1 MPHAWM
7 LATLLAA
14 TAGPL
19 AVVYR
24 QNATLRTLLEH
35 ARSHSQTMTV
45 TDALTGLPNRDAMT
59 AALDALVEHLGPAE
73 RVGLVVLD
81 LDGFQQLND
90 AFGHQLGD
98 ALLTGV
104 ADRLREALRGG
115 QILGRVAGDEFA
127 VILPDLSAEVDA
139 LAIAGRLTACLAE
152 PLHVGGLEVV
162 LGASAGVVITRSS
175 EISANELLRDADT
188 AMHAAKADG
197 GGQCRSFAPVMHTAI
212 RDRLQLE
219 SDLRAAVPGHQI
231 LVHYQPVV
239 DLLADRVAG
248 FEALARWNHPLRG
261 PVPPAE
267 FVPAAERTGLIVA
280 MERHVLDVACR
291 QLAAWRGEHP
301 ALTMAANV
309 SARHLHEPDFLDAVL
324 GTLATHRLPPSA
336 LVLEVTESLLFRDD
350 QHVLR
355 VLERLRTTG
364 VGLALDD
371 FGTGY
376 SSLSRLARY
385 PFDTLKIDRAFVT
398 DLEGSAAASPVLTA
412 TLAMARG
419 LGMSVVAEGVETQ
432 AQLEFLVEHG
442 CDLAQGYLLSRP
454 GLPHDVHDTLGR
466 SLLPDPRQPA

>member
-1 MPHAWM
+1 MPRAWM
-7 LATLLAA
+7 LTTLLAG
-14 TAGPL
+14 TAAL
-19 AVVYR
+19 LVVVNR
-24 QNATLRTLLEH
+24 QNATLRTMLER
-35 ARSHSQTMTV
+35 ATSHSRALTV
-45 TDALTGLPNRDAMT
+45 TDALTGLPNRNAIT
-59 AALDALVEHLGPAE
+59 AALDAVVEHIGPGD
-73 RVGLVVLD
+73 RVGLVLLD

-104 ADRLREALRGG
+104 ADRLRHGLRGG

-139 LAIAGRLTACLAE
+139 LAVAGRLTGCLTE
-152 PLHVGGLEVV
+152 PLQVAGFEIV

-197 GGQCRSFAPVMHTAI
+197 GGQCRAFAPIMHTAI
-212 RDRLQLE
+212 RDRLRLE
-219 SDLRAAVPGHQI
+219 SDLRSALPLDQI

-248 FEALARWNHPLRG
+248 FEALARWTHPSRG

-291 QLAAWRGEHP
+291 QLAAWRGEH
-301 ALTMAANV
+301 ASLTVAVNV
-309 SARHLHEPDFLDAVL
+309 SARHLHEPDFLDVVL
-324 GTLATHRLPPSA
+324 GTLAHHRLPPSA

-350 QHVLR
+350 EHVR
-355 VLERLRTTG
+355 GILERLRTTG

-419 LGMSVVAEGVETQ
+419 LGMSVVAEGVETR
-432 AQLEFLVEHG
+432 AQLDFLLEHG

-454 GLPHDVHDTLGR
+454 GLARDVHATLGR